1 MSEPLT
7 VPPRTPNATFL
18 NFPLHTDLDALDA
31 HVAILGLPYGDPYT
45 IDEVTNDQT
54 NAPTAV
60 RVASARITQH
70 LNRFDFDIGGPLLD
84 GRDVRVV
91 DCGDVPGHARDLDAH
106 YRKAEAAAKKI
117 LDAGALLVSIG
128 GDHGVPIPVFRA
140 CEGLGPVTLVHVD
153 AHLDWRDEVRGV
165 REGYSNPIRRAS
177 EMPWIDRIFQIG
189 IRGQGSARRQEYEDA
204 LAWGAEIVTSYEVL
218 EHGMQPV
225 LDRIP
230 DGERYYLSIDADG
243 VDPTVMPAVN
253 APAPGGLLYHH
264 VRALIHGLVK
274 KGRVVGMDVVEIT
287 PARDVNEIT
296 SIVAGRF
303 ILNLIGT
310 AVRAGYFE
318 GRIPGP

>member
-7 VPPRTPNATFL
+7 VPPRTSNATFL
-18 NFPLHTDLDALDA
+18 RSPLHTDLDTLDA
-31 HVAILGLPYGDPYT
+31 HVAILGLPYGAPYT

-60 RVASARITQH
+60 RVASARLTQH
-70 LNRFDFDIGGPLLD
+70 PNRFDFDLGGSLLD

-91 DCGDVPGHARDLDAH
+91 DCGDVPGDAHDLGAH
-106 YRKAEAAAKKI
+106 YRKAEAAARKI
-117 LDAGALLVSIG
+117 LDAGALLISIG

-140 CEGLGPVTLVHVD
+140 CERHGPVTLVHVD

-177 EMPWIDRIFQIG
+177 ELPWFDGIHQIG
-189 IRGQGSARRQEYEDA
+189 IRGQGSARQREYDDA
-204 LAWGAEIVTSYEVL
+204 LAYGAEITLSYEVL
-218 EHGMQPV
+218 EHGMQPA

-230 DGERYYLSIDADG
+230 DGGTYYLSIDADG

-264 VRALIHGLVK
+264 VRDLIHGLVK
-274 KGRVVGMDVVEIT
+274 KGRVIGMDIVEIT
-287 PARDVNEIT
+287 PARDLNEIT

-303 ILNLIGT
+303 ILNLIGA

-318 GRIPGP
+318 E

>member
-7 VPPRTPNATFL
+7 VAPRKPNATFL
-18 NFPLHTDLDALDA
+18 NFPLHMDLDNLDA

-70 LNRFDFDIGGPLLD
+70 LNRYDFDVGGPLLD
-84 GRDVRVV
+84 GRDIRVV
-91 DCGDVPGHARDLDAH
+91 DCGDVPGDARDLGAH
-106 YRKAEAAAKKI
+106 YRKAEAAARKI
-117 LDAGALLVSIG
+117 LDTGALLVSIG

-140 CEGLGPVTLVHVD
+140 CENHGPVTLVHVD

-165 REGYSNPIRRAS
+165 REGYSNPIRRAA
-177 EMPWIDRIFQIG
+177 EMPWFDRIVQIG
-189 IRGQGSARRQEYEDA
+189 IRGQGSARQQEYDDA
-204 LAWGAEIVTSYEVL
+204 LAYGAEIVTSFEVL
-218 EHGMQPV
+218 EHGIGPA

-230 DGERYYLSIDADG
+230 DGGTCYLSIDADG

-264 VRALIHGLVK
+264 VRALIHGVVR
-274 KGRVVGMDVVEIT
+274 KGRVLGMDIVEIT

-303 ILNLIGT
+303 IQNLIGA
-310 AVRAGYFE
+310 AVRADYFND
-318 GRIPGP
+318 

>member
-1 MSEPLT
+1 MSEQLT

-18 NFPLHTDLDALDA
+18 DFPLHTDLDAFDA

-70 LNRFDFDIGGPLLD
+70 LDRFDFDLGGPLLD

-117 LDAGALLVSIG
+117 FDAGALLVSIG

-177 EMPWIDRIFQIG
+177 EMPWIDRSLPDRHPRAGQRTAAG
-189 IRGQGSARRQEYEDA
+189 IRGRARLGRGDRHFLRGAGTRHAAGPRPHPRRGALLPEHRRRRRRSDGDA
-204 LAWGAEIVTSYEVL
+204 GGGTPLL
-218 EHGMQPV
+218 
-225 LDRIP
+225 R
-230 DGERYYLSIDADG
+230 
-243 VDPTVMPAVN
+243 AVCSTN
-253 APAPGGLLYHH
+253 H

-318 GRIPGP
+318 G

>member
-1 MSEPLT
+1 MSDPLT
-7 VPPRTPNATFL
+7 VAPRAPNATFL
-18 NFPLHTDLDALDA
+18 NFPLHTDLDTFDA

-60 RVASARITQH
+60 RVASARLSRH
-70 LNRFDFDIGGPLLD
+70 LDRFDFDIGGTLFD

-91 DCGDVPGHARDLDAH
+91 DCGDVPGNARDLAAH
-106 YRKAEAAAKKI
+106 YRKAEEAARKI
-117 LDAGALLVSIG
+117 LDAGAVLVSIG

-140 CEGLGPVTLVHVD
+140 CERHGPVTLVHVD
-153 AHLDWRDEVRGV
+153 AHLDWVDEKNGV

-177 EMPWIDRIFQIG
+177 EMSWFDRIIQIG
-189 IRGQGSARRQEYEDA
+189 LRAQGSARQREHDDA
-204 LAWGAEIVTSYEVL
+204 IAWGAEIVTSYEVL

-230 DGERYYLSIDADG
+230 DGGTYYLSIDADG

-264 VRALIHGLVK
+264 VRDLIHGVVK
-274 KGRVVGMDVVEIT
+274 KGRVLGMDIVEIT
-287 PARDVNEIT
+287 PARDLNEIT

-310 AVRAGYFE
+310 AVRAGYFD
-318 GRIPGP
+318 R

>member
-18 NFPLHTDLDALDA
+18 DFPLHTDLDALDA

-70 LNRFDFDIGGPLLD
+70 LNRFDFDFGGPLLD

-218 EHGMQPV
+218 EHGMQ
-225 LDRIP
+225 R
-230 DGERYYLSIDADG
+230 SSTAS
-243 VDPTVMPAVN
+243 PTGSA
-253 APAPGGLLYHH
+253 
-264 VRALIHGLVK
+264 
-274 KGRVVGMDVVEIT
+274 T
-287 PARDVNEIT
+287 T
-296 SIVAGRF
+296 
-303 ILNLIGT
+303 
-310 AVRAGYFE
+310 
-318 GRIPGP
+318 

>member
-1 MSEPLT
+1 M
-7 VPPRTPNATFL
+7 
-18 NFPLHTDLDALDA
+18 
-31 HVAILGLPYGDPYT
+31 
-45 IDEVTNDQT
+45 TNDQT

-70 LNRFDFDIGGPLLD
+70 LNRFDFDLGGPLLD

-91 DCGDVPGHARDLDAH
+91 DCGDVPGNARDLDAH
-106 YRKAEAAAKKI
+106 YRKAESAARKI

-140 CEGLGPVTLVHVD
+140 CEGHGPVTLVHVD

-177 EMPWIDRIFQIG
+177 EMPWFDRIVQIG
-189 IRGQGSARRQEYEDA
+189 IRGQGSARQQEYDDA
-204 LAWGAEIVTSYEVL
+204 LAWGADIVTSYDVL
-218 EHGMQPV
+218 EHGIQPV

-230 DGERYYLSIDADG
+230 DGGTYYLSIDADG

-264 VRALIHGLVK
+264 VRALIHGVVK
-274 KGRVVGMDVVEIT
+274 KGRVLGMDIVEIT
-287 PARDVNEIT
+287 PARDLNEIT

-303 ILNLIGT
+303 IMNLIGA
-310 AVRAGYFE
+310 AVRADYFE
-318 GRIPGP
+318 D